1 MVQARRPWVGGN
13 WKCNGDKAT
22 IATLATAFN
31 AVDFDPKLMD
41 VVICPTG
48 IHYAETRTKMNEK
61 IIVGFQNVNKA
72 GNGAFTGETSVPILK
87 DMGVNTTLI
96 GHSERRTLYGET
108 DCEVATKTELVLKEG
123 LTAVVCIGEKLEER
137 EGNKTTE
144 VVTRQ
149 MKAVIPK
156 IAADQWS
163 RVVIAYEP
171 VWAIGTGKVA
181 TPEQAQEAH
190 KVIRDLL
197 SKEVNADV
205 AAKTR
210 IVYGGSVTDGNCA
223 ELIKKDDVDGF
234 LVGGAALKPTFT
246 TIIQSCVAVSK

>member
-1 MVQARRPWVGGN
+1 MAPTRRPWVGGN

-22 IATLATAFN
+22 IETLAKAFN
-31 AVDFDPKLMD
+31 EVDFDPKAMD

-48 IHYAETRTKMNEK
+48 LHYSETRSKMNDK
-61 IIVGFQNVNKA
+61 ITIGFQNVSKT
-72 GNGAFTGETSVPILK
+72 GNGAFTGETSVTMLK
-87 DMGVNTTLI
+87 DMGVTTTLI
-96 GHSERRTLYGET
+96 GHSERRTLYHES
-108 DCEVATKTELVLKEG
+108 DEDVATKTELVLKDG
-123 LTAVVCIGEKLEER
+123 LIAVVCIGEQLAER
-137 EGNKTTE
+137 EANKTAE

-156 IAADQWS
+156 VAADAWS

-197 SKEVNADV
+197 SKEVSGSV
-205 AAKTR
+205 AESTR
-210 IVYGGSVTDGNCA
+210 IVYGGSVSDSNCA
-223 ELIKKDDVDGF
+223 DLIKQPDVDGF
-234 LVGGAALKPTFT
+234 LVGGASLKPTFT
-246 TIIQSCVAVSK
+246 TIIKSCQ